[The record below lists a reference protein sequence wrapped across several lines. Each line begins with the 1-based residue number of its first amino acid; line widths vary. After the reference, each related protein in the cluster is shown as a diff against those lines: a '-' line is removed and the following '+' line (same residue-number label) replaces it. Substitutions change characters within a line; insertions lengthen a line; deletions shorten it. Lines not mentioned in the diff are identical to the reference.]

1 MQFALRGGGIAEI
14 RGDTLVAGDQNY
26 PVRDIAWVGL
36 VVDPATASPGA
47 PPNPAVGVQMRDGS
61 HTALAPADPPDAWRL
76 LGALHEARPD
86 LRGPVPPPPG
96 AQPPGAQPPG
106 AQPPG
111 AQPPPP
117 YGYPPYGYAAPRPS
131 NSDNVLAGLA
141 HLSVF
146 FAPVIFP
153 LIIWIAMRKSS
164 PYTSYQ
170 GKQAF
175 VFHLFFWVLSVTAVV
190 VFIFYGGFFGPNSPF
205 FSPISPNGPSDF
217 TPFFVILGFDALLGV
232 LSLVQTIF
240 SIIGAVQTFQGKPF
254 HYPLLGWL

>member
-1 MQFALRGGGIAEI
+1 MQFALRGGGVAEI
-14 RGDTLVAGDQNY
+14 RGDSLIAGDQTY

-36 VVDPATASPGA
+36 VVDPSNTSPGA
-47 PPNPAVGVQMRDGS
+47 PPNPAVGIQMRDGS

-76 LGALHEARPD
+76 LGAIHEARPD
-86 LRGPVPPPPG
+86 LRGPVPPPPS
-96 AQPPGAQPPG
+96 AQQPGM
-106 AQPPG
+106 
-111 AQPPPP
+111 QPPPP
-117 YGYPPYGYAAPRPS
+117 YGFPPHGFAPPKPS
-131 NSDNVLAGLA
+131 NTDNVLAGLA

-153 LIIWIAMRKSS
+153 LIIWIATRKSS

-175 VFHLFFWVLSVTAVV
+175 VFHLFFWVLSVTAVI
-190 VFIFYGGFFGPNSPF
+190 VFILYGGFFGPNSPF
-205 FSPISPNGPSDF
+205 FSPIGPTGTSDF
-217 TPFFVILGFDALLGV
+217 TPFFVILGFDALLGI

>member
-1 MQFALRGGGIAEI
+1 MQFALRGGEVAEI
-14 RGDTLVAGDQNY
+14 RGDNLVAGDRIY

-47 PPNPAVGVQMRDGS
+47 PPNPAVGLQMRDGS

-76 LGALHEARPD
+76 LGAIHEARPD
-86 LRGPVPPPPG
+86 LRAPIAPPPG
-96 AQPPGAQPPG
+96 AQQPGMR
-106 AQPPG
+106 
-111 AQPPPP
+111 PPPQ
-117 YGYPPYGYAAPRPS
+117 YGSPPYGYAAPRPS

-175 VFHLFFWVLSVTAVV
+175 VFHLFFWVLSVAAVV
-190 VFIFYGGFFGPNSPF
+190 VFIFYGGFFGPHSPF
-205 FSPISPNGPSDF
+205 FSSIGPNGPGDF
-217 TPFFVILGFDALLGV
+217 SPFFVILGFDALLGV
-232 LSLVQTIF
+232 LSLLQTIF

>member
-86 LRGPVPPPPG
+86 LRGPVPP
-96 AQPPGAQPPG
+96 PPGAQPPG

>member
-1 MQFALRGGGIAEI
+1 MQFALRGGGVAEI
-14 RGDTLVAGDQNY
+14 RGDTLVAGDENY

-47 PPNPAVGVQMRDGS
+47 PPNPAVGIQMRDGS

-86 LRGPVPPPPG
+86 LRSPVPPPPG
-96 AQPPGAQPPG
+96 VQAPGAQPPG
-106 AQPPG
+106 T
-111 AQPPPP
+111 QPPPS
-117 YGYPPYGYAAPRPS
+117 YGYPPYSYAPPRPS

-153 LIIWIAMRKSS
+153 LIIWIATRKSS

-205 FSPISPNGPSDF
+205 FSPIGPNGPGDF
-217 TPFFVILGFDALLGV
+217 RPFFVILGFDALLGI

>member
-1 MQFALRGGGIAEI
+1 MQFALRGGGTAEV
-14 RGDTLVAGDQNY
+14 RGENLVASDQVY
-26 PVRDIAWVGL
+26 PIRDITWVGL
-36 VVDPATASPGA
+36 VVDPVAAPTPGA
-47 PPNPAVGVQMRDGS
+47 PPHPAVGVLMRDGS

-76 LGALHEARPD
+76 LGAIHEARPD
-86 LRGPVPPPPG
+86 LRTPVAP
-96 AQPPGAQPPG
+96 
-106 AQPPG
+106 PPG

-117 YGYPPYGYAAPRPS
+117 YGNAPYGRAPGYAPGYAPPRAS
-131 NSDNVLAGLA
+131 NTDNVLAGLA

-175 VFHLFFWVLSVTAVV
+175 AFHLFFWVVSVAAAIA
-190 VFIFYGGFFGPNSPF
+190 FIFYGGFFGPNPLF
-205 FSPISPNGPSDF
+205 FSPSALDRPDAFSPF
-217 TPFFVILGFDALLGV
+217 LVILGFDAALGV
-232 LSLVQTIF
+232 LSLVQTIL
-240 SIIGAVQTFQGKPF
+240 SIIGAVQAFQGKPF

>member
-1 MQFALRGGGIAEI
+1 MQFALRGGGVAEI
-14 RGDTLVAGDQNY
+14 RGDTLVAGDQIF

-47 PPNPAVGVQMRDGS
+47 PPNPAVGIQMRDGS
-61 HTALAPADPPDAWRL
+61 HTALAPADLPDAWRL
-76 LGALHEARPD
+76 LGAIHEARPD

-96 AQPPGAQPPG
+96 AQA
-106 AQPPG
+106 PG

-117 YGYPPYGYAAPRPS
+117 YGYPPYGYAPPRSS
-131 NSDNVLAGLA
+131 NTDNVLAGLA

-153 LIIWIAMRKSS
+153 LIIWIATRKSS
-164 PYTSYQ
+164 SYTSYQ

-175 VFHLFFWVLSVTAVV
+175 FFHLFFWVLSVTAVV
-190 VFIFYGGFFGPNSPF
+190 VFIFSGGFFGPNSPF
-205 FSPISPNGPSDF
+205 FSSIGPNGPGDF
-217 TPFFVILGFDALLGV
+217 TPFFVILGFDALLGI
-232 LSLVQTIF
+232 LGLVQTIF

>member
-1 MQFALRGGGIAEI
+1 
-14 RGDTLVAGDQNY
+14 
-26 PVRDIAWVGL
+26 
-36 VVDPATASPGA
+36 
-47 PPNPAVGVQMRDGS
+47 
-61 HTALAPADPPDAWRL
+61 
-76 LGALHEARPD
+76 
-86 LRGPVPPPPG
+86 
-96 AQPPGAQPPG
+96 
-106 AQPPG
+106 
-111 AQPPPP
+111 
-117 YGYPPYGYAAPRPS
+117 
-131 NSDNVLAGLA
+131 VLAGLA

-153 LIIWIAMRKSS
+153 LIIWIATRKSS

-175 VFHLFFWVLSVTAVV
+175 FFHLFFWVLSVAAVA

-205 FSPISPNGPSDF
+205 FSPIGSSSPSDF
-217 TPFFVILGFDALLGV
+217 SPFFVILGFDAILGI